1 MKPTFAV
8 VIWEDAMMAGHWQ
21 EGQVPEHEGPC
32 LVYSI
37 GWLIQS
43 SKEKVVLVQSLTDG
57 AHGNALTIP
66 RGMVRVISKA
76 VLD

>member
-1 MKPTFAV
+1 MKPAFAV

-21 EGQVPEHEGPC
+21 EGQVPEIEGPC

-37 GWLIQS
+37 GWITYSGKDKIILC
-43 SKEKVVLVQSLTDG
+43 QSLTDG

-66 RGMVRVISKA
+66 RGMVRAMSKA
-76 VLD
+76 VLE